1 MAYRVK
7 KFRGYRRM
15 LKKLMR
21 VVEDYQPNWRP
32 DEADG
37 REEFLELDLYAH
49 RFFHPRGKDRKA
61 LFSALLRKTEAL
73 IAAKPAELPFCKIFL
88 FVPEGDLGQ
97 AEIVLIYDR
106 ERFETFWLRTD
117 PADERWTLQR
127 DRSLLTELGLSNT
140 LPERCVLEEYPIPW
154 IEGCVE
160 RALIWGYGE
169 LSPVVAEPDGAK
181 LALSLFLCEQT
192 VNYPGDSQNFFEIG
206 LDFSGG

>member
-15 LKKLMR
+15 LRKLIR
-21 VVEDYQPNWRP
+21 VVEDYQPDWRP

-37 REEFLELDLYAH
+37 REEFLELDLYSH
-49 RFFHPRGKDRKA
+49 RLFHPRGKDRKA

-73 IAAKPAELPFCKIFL
+73 IAAKPADLPFCKIFL
-88 FVPEGDLGQ
+88 FMPGGDLGQ

-127 DRSLLTELGLSNT
+127 DRSLLTELGLSTT

-169 LSPVVAEPDGAK
+169 LP
-181 LALSLFLCEQT
+181 
-192 VNYPGDSQNFFEIG
+192 
-206 LDFSGG
+206 

>member
-37 REEFLELDLYAH
+37 RAEFLELDLYSH

-73 IAAKPAELPFCKIFL
+73 IAAKPAEPALLQDLPFCAR
-88 FVPEGDLGQ
+88 G
-97 AEIVLIYDR
+97 R
-106 ERFETFWLRTD
+106 
-117 PADERWTLQR
+117 
-127 DRSLLTELGLSNT
+127 
-140 LPERCVLEEYPIPW
+140 
-154 IEGCVE
+154 
-160 RALIWGYGE
+160 
-169 LSPVVAEPDGAK
+169 
-181 LALSLFLCEQT
+181 
-192 VNYPGDSQNFFEIG
+192 PG
-206 LDFSGG
+206 SGGDRPHL

>member
-1 MAYRVK
+1 M
-7 KFRGYRRM
+7 
-15 LKKLMR
+15 
-21 VVEDYQPNWRP
+21 
-32 DEADG
+32 
-37 REEFLELDLYAH
+37 
-49 RFFHPRGKDRKA
+49 
-61 LFSALLRKTEAL
+61 
-73 IAAKPAELPFCKIFL
+73 
-88 FVPEGDLGQ
+88 PEGDLGQ

-127 DRSLLTELGLSNT
+127 DRSLLTELGLSTT

-160 RALIWGYGE
+160 RALIWGYGGTV
-169 LSPVVAEPDGAK
+169 SGRGGTGRSGAK

-192 VNYPGDSQNFFEIG
+192 VNYPGDSQNFFEMG

>member
-127 DRSLLTELGLSNT
+127 D
-140 LPERCVLEEYPIPW
+140 
-154 IEGCVE
+154 
-160 RALIWGYGE
+160 
-169 LSPVVAEPDGAK
+169 
-181 LALSLFLCEQT
+181 LSL
-192 VNYPGDSQNFFEIG
+192 IHI
-206 LDFSGG
+206 

>member
-1 MAYRVK
+1 MPYHIK
-7 KFRGYRRM
+7 KFRGYRRE
-15 LKKLMR
+15 LKRVLR
-21 VVEDYQPNWRP
+21 VVEEYQPNWCP
-32 DEADG
+32 AEEDF
-37 REEFLELDLYAH
+37 REEWLDLGAN

-61 LFSALLRKTEAL
+61 LMAALLHKTEEL
-73 IAAKPAELPFCKIFL
+73 IAARPADLPFCKIFL
-88 FVPEGDLGQ
+88 FMPGGDLGQ

-127 DRSLLTELGLSNT
+127 DRSLLTELGLSTT

-169 LSPVVAEPDGAK
+169 LSPVVAEPDGAGR
-181 LALSLFLCEQT
+181 
-192 VNYPGDSQNFFEIG
+192 N
-206 LDFSGG
+206 

>member
-106 ERFETFWLRTD
+106 ER
-117 PADERWTLQR
+117 WTLQR
-127 DRSLLTELGLSNT
+127 DRSLLTELGLSTT

-169 LSPVVAEPDGAK
+169 LSPVVAEPDGAGR
-181 LALSLFLCEQT
+181 
-192 VNYPGDSQNFFEIG
+192 N
-206 LDFSGG
+206 

>member
-7 KFRGYRRM
+7 KLRGYRRM

-37 REEFLELDLYAH
+37 RAEFLELDLYSH

-117 PADERWTLQR
+117 PADERWILQR
-127 DRSLLTELGLSNT
+127 DRSLLTELGLSTT

-169 LSPVVAEPDGAK
+169 LSPSVAEPDGA
-181 LALSLFLCEQT
+181 
-192 VNYPGDSQNFFEIG
+192 G
-206 LDFSGG
+206 

>member
-1 MAYRVK
+1 M
-7 KFRGYRRM
+7 
-15 LKKLMR
+15 
-21 VVEDYQPNWRP
+21 
-32 DEADG
+32 
-37 REEFLELDLYAH
+37 
-49 RFFHPRGKDRKA
+49 
-61 LFSALLRKTEAL
+61 LRKTEAL

-127 DRSLLTELGLSNT
+127 DRSLLMELGLSTT

-169 LSPVVAEPDGAK
+169 LSPVVAEPDGAGR
-181 LALSLFLCEQT
+181 
-192 VNYPGDSQNFFEIG
+192 N
-206 LDFSGG
+206 